1 MEETHKEYNLRAS
14 EDAMAVL
21 LDCDMPAVD
30 IDTLVDNL
38 SKELKELRIENP
50 PDQKQLKDQL
60 QQISAVIPNLVDFVL
75 ISSDPLVPPVHGRVD
90 WEGDYF
96 NTGFIA
102 GKDAGR
108 VDYRENT
115 SQGSVNKGALLG
127 HQTPVKNGEDGFIVF
142 GKKVP
147 AEEPIQYYP
156 KVGENIRFDS
166 NKNAYYAEKSG
177 RVRLINDILSVDEVY
192 TVDEDVDISTGNIK
206 HTGAVVVKR
215 DVLGGAKIEAVG
227 NIEVRGI
234 IENAEIQAGGDLIVH
249 GGIRQS

>member
-108 VDYRENT
+108 VE
-115 SQGSVNKGALLG
+115 GHKVVALKRYTGCRQCLWG
-127 HQTPVKNGEDGFIVF
+127 LFPFVF
-142 GKKVP
+142 
-147 AEEPIQYYP
+147 
-156 KVGENIRFDS
+156 S
-166 NKNAYYAEKSG
+166 NC
-177 RVRLINDILSVDEVY
+177 ILV
-192 TVDEDVDISTGNIK
+192 
-206 HTGAVVVKR
+206 
-215 DVLGGAKIEAVG
+215 
-227 NIEVRGI
+227 
-234 IENAEIQAGGDLIVH
+234 
-249 GGIRQS
+249 